1 VLDLVRLAEDRW
13 LARVVVRRRDGS
25 SVILEEILVCR
36 GLPNVEAV
44 IDVREGRSCVVLRAR
59 DAPDRVLGARPLD
72 AEPAPLKLI
81 HAAAVPPERP
91 APARPRPTGPP
102 VPA

>member
-25 SVILEEILVCR
+25 SVVLEEFLVCR

-44 IDVREGRSCVVLRAR
+44 IDVRDGQNCVVLRER
-59 DAPDRVLGARPLD
+59 DAPERVLGARPLD
-72 AEPAPLKLI
+72 PDPTPLKLI
-81 HAAAVPPERP
+81 RATSSPKSTATA
-91 APARPRPTGPP
+91 TGRP

>member
-1 VLDLVRLAEDRW
+1 
-13 LARVVVRRRDGS
+13 VRRRDGS

-44 IDVREGRSCVVLRAR
+44 IDVRDGRSCVVLRER
-59 DAPDRVLGARPLD
+59 DAPDRVLRARPLD
-72 AEPAPLKLI
+72 PDPAPLKLI
-81 HAAAVPPERP
+81 HPAVAPERP
-91 APARPRPTGPP
+91 APAARPRPTGPP